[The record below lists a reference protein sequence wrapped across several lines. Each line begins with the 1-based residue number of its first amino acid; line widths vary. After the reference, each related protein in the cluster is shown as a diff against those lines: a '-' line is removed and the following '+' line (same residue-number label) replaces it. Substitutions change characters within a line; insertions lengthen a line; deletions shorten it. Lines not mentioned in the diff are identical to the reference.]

1 MEKTCKDLVRK
12 AYQSRMKDISRVWS
26 LHRRDP
32 DACDSEL
39 GTWEEYGLS
48 FDYVPKDTFTGQKRG
63 YFRYQLSWGGPSEE
77 FRFYVDE
84 TLDIEKVEFW
94 YLDWFDGAKVVVGGR
109 ALQTWREI
117 WEEFREI
124 DLLRSKMREAQG

>member
-1 MEKTCKDLVRK
+1 VEKRCKELVK
-12 AYQSRMKDISRVWS
+12 EAYQSRMKHISKLWS
-26 LHRRDP
+26 QHKSDP
-32 DACDSEL
+32 EARDSEL
-39 GTWEEYGLS
+39 GAWEEYGLS

-84 TLDIEKVEFW
+84 TLQIDRVEFW
-94 YLDWFDGAKVVVGGR
+94 YLDWFDGAKVKVRGK

-117 WEEFREI
+117 WAEFMEMDI
-124 DLLRSKMREAQG
+124 LRNKMREAQG